1 MSKFEDIS
9 NQELEQLIDS
19 WIKSERDR
27 YILKRRLIDGICYEA
42 LGEEVG
48 LTYDRIKQIVYK
60 QQNILFKH
68 IPEKA
73 YLDLSEWVTI
83 IP

>member
-1 MSKFEDIS
+1 MNRFNNIS
-9 NQELEQLIDS
+9 NTQLISLIDN

-68 IPEKA
+68 IPDKE
-73 YLDLSEWVTI
+73 YIDLTEWATI
-83 IP
+83 LP